1 MLQVKS
7 NSQKVFPFSYNGS
20 QLNVIQIDGEPWFI
34 AKEVC
39 DYFLV
44 SNRNRVLQNVDSE
57 DKGGTQIET
66 PGGKQTV
73 TIINESGLY
82 SVLFNLKPQMARGI
96 SEEEFNTKDQ
106 LVKSFKRWVTHE
118 VLPSIRK
125 HGGYLTPTKT
135 EELLAN
141 PDLIIE
147 MATNLKMERAKANQ
161 LMQMVDERN
170 EIIDLQGQQLMKQ
183 APAIEYYTKVLN
195 AEDTVSTN
203 IIAKELGMSAV
214 TLNKLLHEEYGIIY
228 KQGDVWLP
236 YARYQAMDL
245 HRTKTYTYVSSDGS
259 IKTRISMVWTQK
271 GRALIH
277 ELLKKRK

>member
-1 MLQVKS
+1 MSQV
-7 NSQKVFPFSYNGS
+7 QILPFSFNGN
-20 QLNVIQIDGEPWFI
+20 QLNVIQQNEEAWFN
-34 AKEVC
+34 AKDVC
-39 DYFLV
+39 FL
-44 SNRNRVLQNVDSE
+44 LEIQNVTQAVNRLDE
-57 DKGGTQIET
+57 DERSMFNIGRQGET
-66 PGGKQTV
+66 NF
-73 TIINESGLY
+73 INESGLY
-82 SVLFNLKPQMARGI
+82 SLVLSSRKPEAKQ
-96 SEEEFNTKDQ
+96 
-106 LVKSFKRWVTHE
+106 FKRWITHE
-118 VLPSIRK
+118 VLPAIRK

-161 LMQMVDERN
+161 LLQMVDERN

-203 IIAKELGMSAV
+203 IIAKELGMSAI

-245 HRTKTYTYVSSDGS
+245 HRTKTYTYVASDGS

-277 ELLKKRK
+277 ELLKERK